1 MSAQLVVI
9 VMPVKTP
16 CCAIAVGPIT
26 PIPVACQTIGCPVCV
41 VQFMAAPV
49 WVVHEAVTGEDE
61 EDGGGEASDGCEDV
75 HDVDEV
81 EALGGP

>member
-49 WVVHEAVTGEDE
+49 WVVHEAVTGEDTVYWLP
-61 EDGGGEASDGCEDV
+61 AFCVSLSIV
-75 HDVDEV
+75 TTT
-81 EALGGP
+81 LGLAGL